1 MEVSFPFHLVRCIS
15 AISALLGV
23 ASATVF
29 CPPQTLAF
37 VSTLE
42 SQCPLSLSTEL
53 PAALEVA
60 GEFLEGALSSDQ
72 SNTHTS
78 ILFYASWCPFSQSV
92 RSTFDILS
100 SMFPQIKHFTVE
112 ESSIMP
118 VVFSRYGVH
127 SLPSI
132 LIANQTSSTRY
143 CGSKDLSLLIPF
155 YKRTTGFDPLVDF
168 TKHESSYLGSLKS
181 LPWDGLLPSILPRYH
196 NKILLQIN
204 SSAAIRNCLQSS
216 FYNCDGAGFSAELEQ
231 RRFLRWSGGL
241 IGFQLLKQAG
251 GIDLLERNPFEEA
264 DGDHGSNEG
273 EGISGGSIFVVTDG
287 SRGLVG
293 EVGKGFREGFRVGA
307 RGD

>member
-181 LPWDGLLPSILPRYH
+181 LPWDGSLSEILRREPFLVFSLLFLFL
-196 NKILLQIN
+196 KALLY
-204 SSAAIRNCLQSS
+204 SFPKMLACLREFWVSQCWRP
-216 FYNCDGAGFSAELEQ
+216 NVGIIGET
-231 RRFLRWSGGL
+231 GL
-241 IGFQLLKQAG
+241 
-251 GIDLLERNPFEEA
+251 LLERIVHVIDIKRA
-264 DGDHGSNEG
+264 W
-273 EGISGGSIFVVTDG
+273 
-287 SRGLVG
+287 SRLRFC
-293 EVGKGFREGFRVGA
+293 ENA
-307 RGD
+307 RIWASSPTCLLG